1 MFERIFPGELNKW
14 KRKFVNLRVSLELT
28 VEFFWLNWYIY
39 FRTVSYM
46 GTQINLRLTIEITI
60 VYHVNGCRWL
70 KRQCYKFAYWIRHWH
85 IPNVTVTK
93 KIDNAIITVCSY
105 EFSSWVAWVRC
116 DICHQYTFVT
126 NIALSSISSSKS
138 LTHCHLVVTI
148 WNWDQFSGMSVYIT
162 IVMFHSEFQSL
173 DIYANDA
180 KVLNT
185 HNNLLNNVLIWTAN
199 VKLCKP
205 DLFLNMMLS

>member
-28 VEFFWLNWYIY
+28 VEIFWLNWYIY

-126 NIALSSISSSKS
+126 NIPLSPIYLCHQYSFVINIFEQKLDTLPSCGYDMKLGSIFWYEC
-138 LTHCHLVVTI
+138 L
-148 WNWDQFSGMSVYIT
+148 YY
-162 IVMFHSEFQSL
+162 HSNVPFRIPEFG
-173 DIYANDA
+173 Y
-180 KVLNT
+180 
-185 HNNLLNNVLIWTAN
+185 
-199 VKLCKP
+199 LCKWC
-205 DLFLNMMLS
+205 